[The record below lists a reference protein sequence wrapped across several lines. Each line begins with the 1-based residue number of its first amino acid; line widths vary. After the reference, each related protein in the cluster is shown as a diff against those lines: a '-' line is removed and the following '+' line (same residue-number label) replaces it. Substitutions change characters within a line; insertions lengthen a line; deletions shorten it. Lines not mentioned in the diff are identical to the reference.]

1 MSKLIVLLLLA
12 VAVLALGRLVT
23 GAGELEQVLPGG
35 MPLGNLLTAVAFVA
49 PALAAVL
56 LSKPASRCRRMSK
69 LALAGAVL
77 WLPLSIALAGNVQLN
92 FTGSRG
98 IAWLALSLL
107 TLVAVMGSLA
117 WAAAAALQ
125 SFGRGD

>member
-1 MSKLIVLLLLA
+1 MSKLIVLILLA
-12 VAVLALGRLVT
+12 VAVLALGWLVT

-35 MPLGNLLTAVAFVA
+35 MPVGNALTAIALIA

-56 LSKPASRCRRMSK
+56 LSRTGSRCRQMAK
-69 LALAGAVL
+69 LALAGAIS

-98 IAWLALSLL
+98 SAWLVLSLL

>member
-1 MSKLIVLLLLA
+1 MSKLIVLILLA
-12 VAVLALGRLVT
+12 VAVLALGWLVS

-35 MPLGNLLTAVAFVA
+35 MPVGNVLTAIALVA

-56 LSKPASRCRRMSK
+56 LSRAGSRCRQMAK
-69 LALAGAVL
+69 LALVGAVL
-77 WLPLSIALAGNVQLN
+77 WLPLSVVLAGNVQLN
-92 FTGSRG
+92 FSGSRG
-98 IAWLALSLL
+98 AAWLALSLL
-107 TLVAVMGSLA
+107 TLVVVMVSLA